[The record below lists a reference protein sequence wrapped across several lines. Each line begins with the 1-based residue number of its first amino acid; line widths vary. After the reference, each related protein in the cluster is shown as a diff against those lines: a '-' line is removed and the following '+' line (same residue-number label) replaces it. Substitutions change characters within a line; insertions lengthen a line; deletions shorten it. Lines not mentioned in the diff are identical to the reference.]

1 MSEPDAGSPKLVVGI
16 GELLWDMLPDGP
28 QLGGAVSNFAVMSA
42 RLGDHAVIA
51 SRVGDDQLGRHA
63 LKVLSA
69 FPVDS
74 TYIQTDTNHVT
85 STVTVSL
92 TDGQAKYVIHEPVAW
107 DYLEFTAAWLT
118 LAQQADAVCFGTL
131 AQRAANAQR
140 TIEGF
145 LAETRQDCL
154 RLLDVN
160 LRAPFYTAKTLES
173 SLGFATV
180 LKMNDSEV
188 PLVLELL
195 GMPHSDDLSP
205 NTLVS
210 GARALTDEFPLALIC
225 ITMGGN
231 GSLLVSRSQ
240 VDRHPGVRTEVV
252 DTVGAGDAFTAALAH
267 YYVQGASLAVMNEA
281 GNRWGAWMASQRGA
295 MPPLDEA
302 KREELMAAIAQA
314 SATAKVSTS
323 S

>member
-1 MSEPDAGSPKLVVGI
+1 MSEQGNGKPKLVAGL

-51 SRVGDDQLGRHA
+51 SRVGDDQMGRHA
-63 LKVLSA
+63 QTILSA

-74 TYIQTDTNHVT
+74 GYLQIDANHVT
-85 STVTVSL
+85 SSVTVSL
-92 TDGQAKYVIHEPVAW
+92 IEGQAKYVINEPVAW
-107 DYLEFTAAWLT
+107 DYLEFSPSWLT

-131 AQRAANAQR
+131 AQRSANAQR
-140 TIEGF
+140 TIQGF

-160 LRAPFYTAKTLES
+160 LRAPFYSAKTLES
-173 SLGFATV
+173 SLDFATV

-188 PLVLELL
+188 PVVLELL

-205 NTLVS
+205 NVLVS

-240 VDRHPGVRTEVV
+240 VDRHPGVRTEVI

-267 YYVQGASLAVMNEA
+267 YHLQGASLATMNEA

-302 KREELMAAIAQA
+302 KREEITAAIAQLA
-314 SATAKVSTS
+314 VPAKTT
-323 S
+323 